1 MKKKYFGDKI
11 EEDDKIKV
19 KRTTLYKCEYN
30 AEERTIVDGVV
41 LETTDEEVDDDY
53 IVEDSVYLRRVYT
66 INSKG
71 DILLSTDTEISK
83 GTLDQEIVTN
93 PENTIYIRKGYSLVE
108 ITNSDKLSGDIL
120 EFYSPEDK
128 FSARNLNRPIFEN
141 FEDVENIY
149 ELMQNVCKTLYGQKN
164 NGILPDVFEEM
175 NSDNLQIGRYLNK
188 TKRYIRIPTGAFFA
202 KLTDKQAEYYKYTKT
217 EDNQYSRD
225 FYIDN
230 DHNAAVIFNRPNVEL
245 FERQLA
251 EHFNINLNDQDNN
264 IKLNY
269 YFDEDVVN
277 ELNFNSER
285 AESVIMKNNTDKY
298 NRKRRIKY
306 YIEVSKT
313 NYNYQKTDSGRTVIT
328 SVPIIERLPKLKSQD
343 PTSCFNLITL
353 FGNTYKNYLSKIDDY
368 FSLEEVIEIPVSLED
383 KNNNYIIF
391 FDPNTLETKT
401 NENIIYSFSK
411 KYGICSETLFNSVF
425 GVDDS
430 TVIRLYKL
438 YIKIPDINKQGSSW
452 YVNNT
457 EGYPEVRVLN
467 NYLEKIDRTTFDIK
481 NINVS
486 NFLNDLA
493 IENKNNNVNLSEAHI
508 APNDEEVN
516 NISIGFNNLGYS
528 TDVNYSQKSNN
539 TNSSGV
545 ALFGDDVKA
554 TNEGNYTDDRNREL
568 ASEGDKFILGI
579 NNIAIGTYSLM
590 NTVKEEN
597 KYPKNNIGI
606 GFSTLKNVYNGSDNI
621 EIGYGNGNIKNTN
634 HLINIGNN
642 FKNPT
647 SNAVDYNIVIGYE
660 NADNFTLNKRNI
672 IFGFSNAYNTNSNK
686 ISINENNII
695 IGSENTLNK
704 LDTDNVII
712 GNHNSYK
719 DGGETYNDTV
729 FVGNLNYIFGN
740 DNRLKYLEN
749 ENIIIGNS
757 NQKNITSN
765 SNYNIILGKNNNSK
779 LKNIILGKNNFAID
793 QNNTVIGKNNII
805 VKEDE
810 STVNFDVEEINNEI
824 FGSSNN
830 LNTSE
835 GNFVSG
841 SSNSLSDSGSDFVN
855 GSSNSLNTSESNF
868 INGSSN
874 SLSDSES
881 NFVNGSSNTL
891 DTVKKSNIFGN
902 KNNIKKQEGIFVVG
916 DSNTFEDK
924 LNNTTIIGSSL
935 TNDECYVQ
943 DYSGFNYID
952 PLQPFNYNGDRPVND
967 TKPTFIFG
975 KYKKEGSESGY
986 FIKLDENGSSFIRAN
1001 DLTVASDAL
1010 YSEGPITTPIVN
1022 VRDYLFQNPGIN
1034 KNKPTNIMYNALV
1047 PNAGTVTEADY
1058 EDLDKKYKT
1067 FIGTVNDDSDNIKK
1081 YVISIKEK
1089 NGYGTDN
1096 TFKLIYDCST
1106 KRLSFIKT
1114 GLDEKTIIDTEGGQT
1129 INGDLTI
1136 RDYLNVKKYLIVGDY
1151 LNVANSIR
1159 VGSDTDTDNRI
1170 TLNPDSESTFTND
1183 IKANSFI
1190 ANSIRVGSDTDV
1202 NNRITLNP
1210 DSESTFTNNIKANS
1224 FIANSAR
1231 SLKTDIEP
1239 TKYNAID
1246 EINKI
1251 EVVDFYFKSDD
1262 KKENPKVGFIAD
1274 DTDPIFST
1282 KEKNSMDLYNT
1293 CGMLLKAVQELS
1305 AENKELRERIEKL
1318 EK

>member
-30 AEERTIVDGVV
+30 AEERTIVDGIV
-41 LETTDEEVDDDY
+41 LETTDEKVDDDY
-53 IVEDSVYLRRVYT
+53 TVEDNVYLRRVYT

-71 DILLSTDTEISK
+71 DILSSTDTEISK
-83 GTLDQEIVTN
+83 GTLEQEILTN

-175 NSDNLQIGRYLNK
+175 NPNNLQIGRYLNK

-313 NYNYQKTDSGRTVIT
+313 NYNYQKTDAGRTVIT
-328 SVPIIERLPKLKSQD
+328 SVPIVERLPKLKSQD
-343 PTSCFNLITL
+343 PTSCFNLITV

-368 FSLEEVIEIPVSLED
+368 FSLEEVIEIPASLED
-383 KNNNYIIF
+383 TNNNYIIF
-391 FDPNTLETKT
+391 FDPNTLGAKT

-411 KYGICSETLFNSVF
+411 RYGICSETLFNSVF
-425 GVDDS
+425 GGDDS

-438 YIKIPDINKQGSSW
+438 YIKIPDVNKHGSSW

-486 NFLNDLA
+486 NLLNDLA

-539 TNSSGV
+539 INSSGV

-597 KYPKNNIGI
+597 EYPKNNIGI

-642 FKNPT
+642 FKNPA

-660 NADNFTLNKRNI
+660 NADNFALNKRNI

-810 STVNFDVEEINNEI
+810 STANFDVEEINNEI

-830 LNTSE
+830 LSNSE
-835 GNFVSG
+835 SDFVSGSSNNLSNSGSNFVSG
-841 SSNSLSDSGSDFVN
+841 SSNSLSDSESDFIS

-868 INGSSN
+868 IDGSSN

-902 KNNIKKQEGIFVVG
+902 KNSIKKQEGIFVVG
-916 DSNTFEDK
+916 DNNTFEDK

-1129 INGDLTI
+1129 INGNLSI
-1136 RDYLNVKKYLIVGDY
+1136 RGILSVKKQV
-1151 LNVANSIR
+1151 SFE
-1159 VGSDTDTDNRI
+1159 DNLSVSKEI
-1170 TLNPDSESTFTND
+1170 TIGGTGIKLSPSSESTFTND
-1183 IKANSFI
+1183 IKA
-1190 ANSIRVGSDTDV
+1190 
-1202 NNRITLNP
+1202 
-1210 DSESTFTNNIKANS
+1210 KS

-1318 EK
+1318 EN

>member
-30 AEERTIVDGVV
+30 AEERTIVDGIV
-41 LETTDEEVDDDY
+41 LETTDEKVDDDY
-53 IVEDSVYLRRVYT
+53 TVEDNVYLRRVYT

-71 DILLSTDTEISK
+71 DILSSTDTEISK
-83 GTLDQEIVTN
+83 GTLEQEILTN

-175 NSDNLQIGRYLNK
+175 NPNNLQIGRYLNK

-313 NYNYQKTDSGRTVIT
+313 NYNYQKTDAGRTVIT
-328 SVPIIERLPKLKSQD
+328 SVPIVERLPKLKSQD
-343 PTSCFNLITL
+343 PTSCFNLITV

-383 KNNNYIIF
+383 TNNNYIIF
-391 FDPNTLETKT
+391 FDPNTLGAKT

-411 KYGICSETLFNSVF
+411 RYGICSETLFNSVF
-425 GVDDS
+425 GGDDS

-438 YIKIPDINKQGSSW
+438 YIKIPDVNKHGSSW

-486 NFLNDLA
+486 NLLNDLA

-539 TNSSGV
+539 INSSGV

-597 KYPKNNIGI
+597 EYPKNNIGI

-642 FKNPT
+642 FKNPA

-660 NADNFTLNKRNI
+660 NADNFALNKRNI

-830 LNTSE
+830 LSNSE
-835 GNFVSG
+835 SDFVSGSSNNLSNSGSNFVSG
-841 SSNSLSDSGSDFVN
+841 SSNSLSDSESDFIS

-868 INGSSN
+868 IDGSSN

-902 KNNIKKQEGIFVVG
+902 KNSIKKQEGIFVVG
-916 DSNTFEDK
+916 DNNTFEDK

-1129 INGDLTI
+1129 INGNLSI
-1136 RDYLNVKKYLIVGDY
+1136 RGILSVKKQV
-1151 LNVANSIR
+1151 SFE
-1159 VGSDTDTDNRI
+1159 DNLSVSKEI
-1170 TLNPDSESTFTND
+1170 TIGGTGIKLSPSSESTFTND
-1183 IKANSFI
+1183 IKA
-1190 ANSIRVGSDTDV
+1190 
-1202 NNRITLNP
+1202 
-1210 DSESTFTNNIKANS
+1210 KS

-1318 EK
+1318 EN

>member
-30 AEERTIVDGVV
+30 AEERTIVDGIV
-41 LETTDEEVDDDY
+41 LETTDEKVDDDY
-53 IVEDSVYLRRVYT
+53 TVEDNVYLRRVYT

-71 DILLSTDTEISK
+71 DILSSTDTEISK
-83 GTLDQEIVTN
+83 GTLEQEILTN

-175 NSDNLQIGRYLNK
+175 NPNNLQIGRYLNK

-313 NYNYQKTDSGRTVIT
+313 NYNYQKTDAGRTVIT
-328 SVPIIERLPKLKSQD
+328 SVPIVERLPKLKSQD
-343 PTSCFNLITL
+343 PTSCFNLITV

-383 KNNNYIIF
+383 TNNNYIIF
-391 FDPNTLETKT
+391 FDPNTLGAKT

-411 KYGICSETLFNSVF
+411 RYGICSETLFNSVF
-425 GVDDS
+425 GGDDS

-438 YIKIPDINKQGSSW
+438 YIKIPDVNKHGSSW

-486 NFLNDLA
+486 NLLNDLA

-539 TNSSGV
+539 INSSGV

-597 KYPKNNIGI
+597 EYPKNNIGI

-642 FKNPT
+642 FKNPA

-660 NADNFTLNKRNI
+660 NADNFALNKRNI

-830 LNTSE
+830 LSNSE
-835 GNFVSG
+835 SDFVSGSSNNLSNSGSNFVSG
-841 SSNSLSDSGSDFVN
+841 SSNSLSDSESDFIS

-868 INGSSN
+868 IDGSSN

-902 KNNIKKQEGIFVVG
+902 KNSIKKQEGIFVVG
-916 DSNTFEDK
+916 DNNTFEDK

-1034 KNKPTNIMYNALV
+1034 KNKPANIMYNALV

-1081 YVISIKEK
+1081 YVVSIKEK

-1114 GLDEKTIIDTEGGQT
+1114 GLDAKTIIDTEGGQT
-1129 INGDLTI
+1129 INGNLSI
-1136 RDYLNVKKYLIVGDY
+1136 RGILSVKKQVSFEDSLSV
-1151 LNVANSIR
+1151 SKE
-1159 VGSDTDTDNRI
+1159 I
-1170 TLNPDSESTFTND
+1170 TIGTGIKLSPSSESTFTND
-1183 IKANSFI
+1183 IKA
-1190 ANSIRVGSDTDV
+1190 
-1202 NNRITLNP
+1202 
-1210 DSESTFTNNIKANS
+1210 KS

-1231 SLKTDIEP
+1231 SLKTDIKP

-1251 EVVDFYFKSDD
+1251 DVVDFYFKSDN
-1262 KKENPKVGFIAD
+1262 KKENPKIGFIAD

-1318 EK
+1318 EN

>member
-30 AEERTIVDGVV
+30 AEERTIVDGIV
-41 LETTDEEVDDDY
+41 LETADEKVDDDY
-53 IVEDSVYLRRVYT
+53 TVEDNVYLRRIYT

-71 DILLSTDTEISK
+71 DILSSTDTEISK
-83 GTLDQEIVTN
+83 GTLEQEIVTN

-175 NSDNLQIGRYLNK
+175 NSNNLQIGRYLNK

-313 NYNYQKTDSGRTVIT
+313 NYNYQKTDAGRTVIT
-328 SVPIIERLPKLKSQD
+328 SVPIVERLPKLKSQD
-343 PTSCFNLITL
+343 PTSCFNLITV

-383 KNNNYIIF
+383 TNNNYIIF
-391 FDPNTLETKT
+391 FDPNTLEAKT

-411 KYGICSETLFNSVF
+411 RYGICSETLFNSVF
-425 GVDDS
+425 GGDDS

-438 YIKIPDINKQGSSW
+438 YIKIPDVNKHGSSW
-452 YVNNT
+452 YVNNI

-597 KYPKNNIGI
+597 EYPKNNIGI

-642 FKNPT
+642 FKNPA

-660 NADNFTLNKRNI
+660 NADNFALNKRNI

-830 LNTSE
+830 LSNSE
-835 GNFVSG
+835 SDFVSGSSNSLSNSGSNFVSG
-841 SSNSLSDSGSDFVN
+841 SSNSLSDSESDFIS

-874 SLSDSES
+874 GLNISES

-902 KNNIKKQEGIFVVG
+902 KNSIKKQEGILVVG
-916 DSNTFEDK
+916 DNNTFEDK

-1001 DLTVASDAL
+1001 DLTVTSDAL

-1081 YVISIKEK
+1081 YVVSIKEK

-1129 INGDLTI
+1129 INGDLSI
-1136 RDYLNVKKYLIVGDY
+1136 RGILSVKKQV
-1151 LNVANSIR
+1151 SFE
-1159 VGSDTDTDNRI
+1159 DNLSVSKEI
-1170 TLNPDSESTFTND
+1170 TIGTGIKLSPSSESTFTND
-1183 IKANSFI
+1183 IKA
-1190 ANSIRVGSDTDV
+1190 
-1202 NNRITLNP
+1202 
-1210 DSESTFTNNIKANS
+1210 KS

-1231 SLKTDIEP
+1231 SLKTDIKS

-1251 EVVDFYFKSDD
+1251 DVVDFYFKSDN
-1262 KKENPKVGFIAD
+1262 KKENPKIGFIAD

>member
-30 AEERTIVDGVV
+30 AEERTIVDGIV
-41 LETTDEEVDDDY
+41 LETTDEKVDDDY
-53 IVEDSVYLRRVYT
+53 TVEDNVYLRRVYT

-71 DILLSTDTEISK
+71 DILSSTDTEISK
-83 GTLDQEIVTN
+83 GTLEQEIVTN

-128 FSARNLNRPIFEN
+128 FSARNLNRPIFES

-269 YFDEDVVN
+269 YFDEDAVN
-277 ELNFNSER
+277 ELNFANGNKR

-313 NYNYQKTDSGRTVIT
+313 NYNYQKTDAGRTVIT
-328 SVPIIERLPKLKSQD
+328 SVPIIERLPKLKSQN
-343 PTSCFNLITL
+343 PTSCFNLITV
-353 FGNTYKNYLSKIDDY
+353 FDNIYKNYLSKIDDY

-383 KNNNYIIF
+383 KNDNYIIF
-391 FDPNTLETKT
+391 FDPNTLEAKT

-411 KYGICSETLFNSVF
+411 RYGICSETLFNSVF
-425 GVDDS
+425 GGDDS

-438 YIKIPDINKQGSSW
+438 YIKIPDVNKHGSSW

-660 NADNFTLNKRNI
+660 NADNFALNKRNI

-793 QNNTVIGKNNII
+793 QNNTVIGKNNVI

-810 STVNFDVEEINNEI
+810 SAVNFNVEEINNEI

-830 LNTSE
+830 LSNSE
-835 GNFVSG
+835 SDFVSGLSNSLSNSGSDFISGSSNSLSDSESNFVSG
-841 SSNSLSDSGSDFVN
+841 SSNSLSD
-855 GSSNSLNTSESNF
+855 SESNF

-902 KNNIKKQEGIFVVG
+902 KNSIKKQEGILVVG

-935 TNDECYVQ
+935 TNNECYLQ
-943 DYSGFNYID
+943 DYDPFNYIN
-952 PLQPFNYNGDRPVND
+952 PLKPFNYNGDRPINSKG

-975 KYKKEGSESGY
+975 KYKKENSNSGY

-1022 VRDYLFQNPGIN
+1022 VRDYLFQNPEIN
-1034 KNKPTNIMYNALV
+1034 ENKPANNMYNALV
-1047 PNAGTVTEADY
+1047 PNAGTVTEAGY

-1129 INGDLTI
+1129 INGNLSIGGMLSVKKQVSFEDE
-1136 RDYLNVKKYLIVGDY
+1136 LNVFKKI
-1151 LNVANSIR
+1151 SI
-1159 VGSDTDTDNRI
+1159 GTGI
-1170 TLNPDSESTFTND
+1170 ELNPGRESTFAND
-1183 IKANSFI
+1183 IKA
-1190 ANSIRVGSDTDV
+1190 
-1202 NNRITLNP
+1202 
-1210 DSESTFTNNIKANS
+1210 KS

-1231 SLKTDIEP
+1231 SLKTDIRP

-1251 EVVDFYFKSDD
+1251 EVVDFYFKSDN

>member
-30 AEERTIVDGVV
+30 AEERTIVDGIV
-41 LETTDEEVDDDY
+41 LETTDEKVDDDY
-53 IVEDSVYLRRVYT
+53 TVEDNVYLRRVYT

-71 DILLSTDTEISK
+71 DILSSTDTEISK
-83 GTLDQEIVTN
+83 GTLEQEIVTN

-175 NSDNLQIGRYLNK
+175 NPNNLQIGRYLNK

-313 NYNYQKTDSGRTVIT
+313 NYNYQKTDAGRTVIT
-328 SVPIIERLPKLKSQD
+328 SVPIVERLPKLKSQD
-343 PTSCFNLITL
+343 PTSCFNLITV

-383 KNNNYIIF
+383 TNNNYIIF
-391 FDPNTLETKT
+391 FDPNTLEAKT

-411 KYGICSETLFNSVF
+411 RYGICSETLFNSVF
-425 GVDDS
+425 GGDDS
-430 TVIRLYKL
+430 TVIKLYKL
-438 YIKIPDINKQGSSW
+438 YIKIPDVNKHGSSW
-452 YVNNT
+452 YVNNI

-486 NFLNDLA
+486 NLLNDLA

-508 APNDEEVN
+508 TPNDEEVN

-597 KYPKNNIGI
+597 EYPKNNIGI

-642 FKNPT
+642 FKNPA

-660 NADNFTLNKRNI
+660 NADNFALNKRNI

-830 LNTSE
+830 LSNSE
-835 GNFVSG
+835 SDFVSGSSNNLSNSGSNFVSG
-841 SSNSLSDSGSDFVN
+841 SSNSLSDSESDFIS

-902 KNNIKKQEGIFVVG
+902 KNSIKKQEGILVVG
-916 DSNTFEDK
+916 DNNTFEDK

-1081 YVISIKEK
+1081 YVVSIKEK

-1129 INGDLTI
+1129 INGDLSI
-1136 RDYLNVKKYLIVGDY
+1136 RGILSVKKQV
-1151 LNVANSIR
+1151 SFE
-1159 VGSDTDTDNRI
+1159 DNLSVSKEI
-1170 TLNPDSESTFTND
+1170 AIGTGIKLSPSSESTFTND
-1183 IKANSFI
+1183 IKA
-1190 ANSIRVGSDTDV
+1190 
-1202 NNRITLNP
+1202 
-1210 DSESTFTNNIKANS
+1210 KS

-1231 SLKTDIEP
+1231 FLKTDIKP

-1251 EVVDFYFKSDD
+1251 DVVDFYFKSDN
-1262 KKENPKVGFIAD
+1262 KKENPKIGFIAD

>member
-30 AEERTIVDGVV
+30 AEERTIVDGIV
-41 LETTDEEVDDDY
+41 LETTDEKVDDDY
-53 IVEDSVYLRRVYT
+53 TVEDNVYLRRVYT

-71 DILLSTDTEISK
+71 DILSSTDTEISK
-83 GTLDQEIVTN
+83 GTLEQEILTN

-175 NSDNLQIGRYLNK
+175 NPNNLQIGRYLNK

-313 NYNYQKTDSGRTVIT
+313 NYNYQKTDAGRTVIT
-328 SVPIIERLPKLKSQD
+328 SVPIVERLPKLKSQD
-343 PTSCFNLITL
+343 PTSCFNLITV

-383 KNNNYIIF
+383 TNNNYIIF
-391 FDPNTLETKT
+391 FDPNTLGAKT

-411 KYGICSETLFNSVF
+411 RYGICSETLFNSVF
-425 GVDDS
+425 GGDDS

-438 YIKIPDINKQGSSW
+438 YIKIPDVNKHGSSW

-486 NFLNDLA
+486 NLLNDLA

-539 TNSSGV
+539 INSSGV

-597 KYPKNNIGI
+597 EYPKNNIGI

-642 FKNPT
+642 FKNPA

-660 NADNFTLNKRNI
+660 NADNFALNKRNI

-830 LNTSE
+830 LSNSE
-835 GNFVSG
+835 SDFVSGSSNNLSNSGSNFVSG
-841 SSNSLSDSGSDFVN
+841 SSNSLSDSESDFIS

-868 INGSSN
+868 IDGSSN

-902 KNNIKKQEGIFVVG
+902 KNSIKKQEGIFVVG
-916 DSNTFEDK
+916 DNNTFEDK

-1081 YVISIKEK
+1081 YVVSIKEK

-1114 GLDEKTIIDTEGGQT
+1114 GLDAKTIIDTEGGQT
-1129 INGDLTI
+1129 INGNLSI
-1136 RDYLNVKKYLIVGDY
+1136 RGILSVKKQVSFEDSLSV
-1151 LNVANSIR
+1151 SKE
-1159 VGSDTDTDNRI
+1159 I
-1170 TLNPDSESTFTND
+1170 TIGTGIKLSPSSESTFTND
-1183 IKANSFI
+1183 IKA
-1190 ANSIRVGSDTDV
+1190 
-1202 NNRITLNP
+1202 
-1210 DSESTFTNNIKANS
+1210 KS

-1231 SLKTDIEP
+1231 SLKTDIKP

-1251 EVVDFYFKSDD
+1251 DVVDFYFKSDN
-1262 KKENPKVGFIAD
+1262 KKENPKIGFIAD

-1318 EK
+1318 EN

>member
-30 AEERTIVDGVV
+30 AEERIIVDGIV
-41 LETTDEEVDDDY
+41 LETTDEKVDDNY
-53 IVEDSVYLRRVYT
+53 TVEDNVYLRRVYT

-71 DILLSTDTEISK
+71 DILSSTDTEISK
-83 GTLDQEIVTN
+83 GTLEQEIATN

-128 FSARNLNRPIFEN
+128 FSARNLNRPIFES

-313 NYNYQKTDSGRTVIT
+313 NYTYKQTDSGIT
-328 SVPIIERLPKLKSQD
+328 SITSIPATERLPRLKSQD
-343 PTSCFNLITL
+343 PTSCFDLITA

-368 FSLEEVIEIPVSLED
+368 FSLEEVIEIPTSLND
-383 KNNNYIIF
+383 SRNSYIIF
-391 FDPNTLETKT
+391 FDPNTLEAKT

-411 KYGICSETLFNSVF
+411 RYGICSETLFNSVF
-425 GVDDS
+425 GGDDS

-438 YIKIPDINKQGSSW
+438 YIKIPDVNKHGSSW
-452 YVNNT
+452 FVNNA
-457 EGYPEVRVLN
+457 EGYPEVRILN

-486 NFLNDLA
+486 NLLNDLV
-493 IENKNNNVNLSEAHI
+493 IENKSNNVNLSEAHI
-508 APNDEEVN
+508 TPNNEEIN

-528 TDVNYSQKSNN
+528 TDAKYSQKSNN
-539 TNSSGV
+539 INSDGV
-545 ALFGDDVKA
+545 ASFGDDVSA
-554 TNEGNYTDDRNREL
+554 TNEGSYTDSRNREL
-568 ASEGDKFILGI
+568 ASEGDKFVLGI

-590 NTVKEEN
+590 NTTKEED
-597 KYPKNNIGI
+597 KYPENNIGI
-606 GFSTLKNVYNGSDNI
+606 GYNTLKNVCNGSNNI

-642 FKNPT
+642 FIT
-647 SNAVDYNIVIGYE
+647 SASNAIDYNIVIGYE
-660 NADNFTLNKRNI
+660 NADNFVLNKKNI
-672 IFGFSNAYNTNSNK
+672 IFGFSNVYDTNNNK
-686 ISINENNII
+686 TISINENNVI
-695 IGSENTLNK
+695 IGTENILNK

-719 DGGETYNDTV
+719 DDSEIDNDTI
-729 FVGNLNYIFGN
+729 FVGKSNYIFGEGN
-740 DNRLKYLEN
+740 KLKHLEN
-749 ENIIIGNS
+749 ENVIIGNS
-757 NQKNITSN
+757 NQKNIESN

-779 LKNIILGKNNFAID
+779 LKNIILGESNFAID
-793 QNNTVIGKNNII
+793 RYNMVIGKNNVILEEGESD
-805 VKEDE
+805 VSFDTED
-810 STVNFDVEEINNEI
+810 TNNEI

-830 LNTSE
+830 LKISKN
-835 GNFVSG
+835 NFVSG
-841 SSNSLSDSGSDFVN
+841 TSNILSASNNNKIF
-855 GSSNSLNTSESNF
+855 GSSNDLKTSEN
-868 INGSSN
+868 
-874 SLSDSES
+874 
-881 NFVNGSSNTL
+881 NFVSGLSNTL
-891 DTVKKSNIFGN
+891 NNVESSNIFGN
-902 KNNIKKQEGIFVVG
+902 ENNINKQVGILVIGKNN
-916 DSNTFEDK
+916 NLEDK
-924 LNNTTIIGSSL
+924 LSDTTIVGNSL
-935 TNDECYVQ
+935 TTEECYLQ
-943 DYSGFNYID
+943 DYEGYNYINPNK
-952 PLQPFNYNGDRPVND
+952 PLNYNGER
-967 TKPTFIFG
+967 TKDPKGTQPTFIFG
-975 KYKKEGSESGY
+975 RYKKEGSNSGY
-986 FIKLDENGSSFIRAN
+986 FIKLDNKGSSFIRAK
-1001 DLTVASDAL
+1001 DLTVISDDL

-1022 VRDYLFQNPGIN
+1022 VRDYLFQNPGTN
-1034 KNKPTNIMYNALV
+1034 NNKPTEEMYNALV
-1047 PNAGTVTEADY
+1047 PNAGTITAKQYNEKY
-1058 EDLDKKYKT
+1058 LDNCKT
-1067 FIGTVNDDSDNIKK
+1067 FIGTVSGLNDIDK
-1081 YVISIKEK
+1081 YVISIREK
-1089 NGYGTDN
+1089 NGYGIKD
-1096 TFKLIYDCST
+1096 TFKLVYDCSST
-1106 KRLSFIKT
+1106 RLSFNKTDKT
-1114 GLDEKTIIDTEGGQT
+1114 GNTIITKGIIDTGGNQT
-1129 INGDLTI
+1129 IDNNLTVVKQLKVGKEGEPGI
-1136 RDYLNVKKYLIVGDY
+1136 ILNPTSESSF
-1151 LNVANSIR
+1151 ASSIR
-1159 VGSDTDTDNRI
+1159 
-1170 TLNPDSESTFTND
+1170 
-1183 IKANSFI
+1183 AH
-1190 ANSIRVGSDTDV
+1190 
-1202 NNRITLNP
+1202 
-1210 DSESTFTNNIKANS
+1210 S

-1231 SLKTDIEP
+1231 SLKTDIKP
-1239 TKYNAID
+1239 TKYNAVD

-1251 EVVDFYFKSDD
+1251 EVVDFYFKSDS

-1305 AENKELRERIEKL
+1305 AENKELRKRIEKL

>member
-30 AEERTIVDGVV
+30 TEERTIVDGIV
-41 LETTDEEVDDDY
+41 LETTDEKVDDDY
-53 IVEDSVYLRRVYT
+53 TVEDNVYLRRVYT

-71 DILLSTDTEISK
+71 DILSSTDTEISK
-83 GTLDQEIVTN
+83 GTLEQEIVTN

-128 FSARNLNRPIFEN
+128 FSARNLNRPIFES

-269 YFDEDVVN
+269 YFDEDAVN
-277 ELNFNSER
+277 ELNFANGNKR

-313 NYNYQKTDSGRTVIT
+313 NYNYQKTDAGRTVIT
-328 SVPIIERLPKLKSQD
+328 SVPIVERLPKLKSQD
-343 PTSCFNLITL
+343 PTSCFNLITV

-383 KNNNYIIF
+383 KNDNYIIF
-391 FDPNTLETKT
+391 FDPNTLEAKT

-411 KYGICSETLFNSVF
+411 RYGICSETLFNSVF
-425 GVDDS
+425 GGDDS

-438 YIKIPDINKQGSSW
+438 YIKIPDVNKHGSSW

-660 NADNFTLNKRNI
+660 NADNFVLNKRNI

-793 QNNTVIGKNNII
+793 QNNTVIGKNNVI

-810 STVNFDVEEINNEI
+810 SAVNFDVEEINNEI

-830 LNTSE
+830 LSNSKSNFVSGLSNSLSNSGSNFISGSSNSLSDSE
-835 GNFVSG
+835 SNFVSG
-841 SSNSLSDSGSDFVN
+841 SSNSL
-855 GSSNSLNTSESNF
+855 NTSGSNF

-881 NFVNGSSNTL
+881 DFISGSSNTL

-902 KNNIKKQEGIFVVG
+902 KNSIKKQEGIFVVG

-935 TNDECYVQ
+935 TNDECYLQ
-943 DYSGFNYID
+943 DYNGFNYIN
-952 PLQPFNYNGDRPVND
+952 PLEPFNYNGDRPVKD

-1129 INGDLTI
+1129 INGNLSIGGMLSVKKQVSFEDE
-1136 RDYLNVKKYLIVGDY
+1136 LNVFKKI
-1151 LNVANSIR
+1151 SI
-1159 VGSDTDTDNRI
+1159 GTGI
-1170 TLNPDSESTFTND
+1170 ELNPGRESTFAND
-1183 IKANSFI
+1183 IKA
-1190 ANSIRVGSDTDV
+1190 
-1202 NNRITLNP
+1202 
-1210 DSESTFTNNIKANS
+1210 KS

-1231 SLKTDIEP
+1231 SLKTDIRP

-1251 EVVDFYFKSDD
+1251 EVVDFYFKSDN

>member
-30 AEERTIVDGVV
+30 TEERTIVDGIV
-41 LETTDEEVDDDY
+41 LETTDEKVDDDY
-53 IVEDSVYLRRVYT
+53 TVEDNVYLRRVYT

-71 DILLSTDTEISK
+71 DILSSTDTEISK
-83 GTLDQEIVTN
+83 GTLEQEIVTN

-175 NSDNLQIGRYLNK
+175 NPNNLQIGRYLNK

-313 NYNYQKTDSGRTVIT
+313 NYNYQKTDAGRTVIT
-328 SVPIIERLPKLKSQD
+328 SVPIVERLPKLKSQD
-343 PTSCFNLITL
+343 PTSCFNLITV

-383 KNNNYIIF
+383 TNNNYIIF
-391 FDPNTLETKT
+391 FDPNTLEAKT

-411 KYGICSETLFNSVF
+411 RYGICSETLFNSVF
-425 GVDDS
+425 GGDDS

-438 YIKIPDINKQGSSW
+438 YIKIPDVNKHGSSW

-597 KYPKNNIGI
+597 EYPKNNIGI

-642 FKNPT
+642 FKNPA

-660 NADNFTLNKRNI
+660 NADNFALNKRNI

-830 LNTSE
+830 LSNSE
-835 GNFVSG
+835 SDFVSGSSNNLSNSGSNFVSG
-841 SSNSLSDSGSDFVN
+841 SSNSLSDSESDFIS
-855 GSSNSLNTSESNF
+855 GSSNSLSDSGSNF

-874 SLSDSES
+874 SLNISES

-902 KNNIKKQEGIFVVG
+902 KNNIKKQEGILVVG
-916 DSNTFEDK
+916 DNNTFEDK

-935 TNDECYVQ
+935 TNDECYLQ
-943 DYSGFNYID
+943 DYSGFNYIN

-1034 KNKPTNIMYNALV
+1034 ENKPTNNMYNALV

-1058 EDLDKKYKT
+1058 EKLDTKYKT

-1089 NGYGTDN
+1089 NGYGTNN

-1129 INGDLTI
+1129 INGNLSI
-1136 RDYLNVKKYLIVGDY
+1136 RGILSVKKQV
-1151 LNVANSIR
+1151 SFE
-1159 VGSDTDTDNRI
+1159 DNLSVSKEI
-1170 TLNPDSESTFTND
+1170 TIGTGIKLSPSSESTFTND
-1183 IKANSFI
+1183 IKA
-1190 ANSIRVGSDTDV
+1190 
-1202 NNRITLNP
+1202 
-1210 DSESTFTNNIKANS
+1210 KS

-1231 SLKTDIEP
+1231 SLKTDIKP

-1251 EVVDFYFKSDD
+1251 DVVDFYFKSDN
-1262 KKENPKVGFIAD
+1262 KKENPKIGFIAD

-1305 AENKELRERIEKL
+1305 EENKELRERIEKL